1 MDEIWCCYHL
11 KKTSMTEILHS
22 TTTTKNKFVVLEFL
36 SLAFVRG
43 EMVKLTLSVK
53 E

>member
-1 MDEIWCCYHL
+1 
-11 KKTSMTEILHS
+11 MTEILHS
-22 TTTTKNKFVVLEFL
+22 TTSTKNKLVVLEFL
-36 SLAFVRG
+36 SLAFIRS